1 LDVGRHHRHTPG
13 QQSTA
18 LTQEIVG
25 GHDPIIAR
33 PASPYLRR
41 NNETA
46 ETKASDAIKGETM
59 RRKIFTLLFALALI
73 APVVAQ
79 QEQQRPQLMIP
90 GIPEKPGPHDYIL
103 LWPVEQQ
110 RPQWMFSRIPEK
122 PGRLDYIREYT
133 RAMRALVA
141 GGEDPDVVRQW
152 FVRQKVD
159 KFGAMVMFLT
169 TWDDAKIEQNR
180 TILLDP
186 LLEEAKKIRRPAD
199 R

>member
-1 LDVGRHHRHTPG
+1 
-13 QQSTA
+13 
-18 LTQEIVG
+18 
-25 GHDPIIAR
+25 
-33 PASPYLRR
+33 
-41 NNETA
+41 
-46 ETKASDAIKGETM
+46 M

-90 GIPEKPGPHDYIL
+90 GIPEKPGPFDYIL
-103 LWPVEQQ
+103 LWPVVAPQEQQ
-110 RPQWMFSRIPEK
+110 RPQWMIPRIPEK

-141 GGEDPDVVRQW
+141 GGEDPDVVRQG
-152 FVRQKVD
+152 FARQQVD
-159 KFGAMVMFLT
+159 KFGAMIMFLT

-180 TILLDP
+180 KILLDP
-186 LLEEAKKIRRPAD
+186 LLEEAKKIIRAVDTKSLPGNWPSRS

>member
-1 LDVGRHHRHTPG
+1 
-13 QQSTA
+13 
-18 LTQEIVG
+18 
-25 GHDPIIAR
+25 
-33 PASPYLRR
+33 
-41 NNETA
+41 
-46 ETKASDAIKGETM
+46 M

-103 LWPVEQQ
+103 LWPFVPQQEQQ
-110 RPQWMFSRIPEK
+110 RPQWMIPRIPEK

-141 GGEDPDVVRQW
+141 GGEDPDVVRQG
-152 FVRQKVD
+152 FARQQVD
-159 KFGAMVMFLT
+159 KFGAMIMFLT

-180 TILLDP
+180 FLLDP
-186 LLEEAKKIRRPAD
+186 LLEEAKKIRGPAD
-199 R
+199 RR

>member
-1 LDVGRHHRHTPG
+1 LV
-13 QQSTA
+13 A
-18 LTQEIVG
+18 
-25 GHDPIIAR
+25 
-33 PASPYLRR
+33 
-41 NNETA
+41 A

-90 GIPEKPGPHDYIL
+90 QLPEKPRPQDYIL
-103 LWPVEQQ
+103 LWPVVPQQEQQ
-110 RPQWMFSRIPEK
+110 RPQWMIPRIPEK

-141 GGEDPDVVRQW
+141 RGEDPDVVRQG
-152 FVRQKVD
+152 FARQQVD
-159 KFGAMVMFLT
+159 KFGAMIMFLT

-180 TILLDP
+180 KILLDP
-186 LLEEAKKIRRPAD
+186 LLEEAKKIIRAVDTKSPRFF
-199 R
+199 

>member
-1 LDVGRHHRHTPG
+1 
-13 QQSTA
+13 
-18 LTQEIVG
+18 
-25 GHDPIIAR
+25 
-33 PASPYLRR
+33 
-41 NNETA
+41 
-46 ETKASDAIKGETM
+46 M
-59 RRKIFTLLFALALI
+59 RRKIFTLLFSLALI

-103 LWPVEQQ
+103 LWPQEQQ

-141 GGEDPDVVRQW
+141 AGGEDPDAVRQQI
-152 FVRQKVD
+152 VRQQVD
-159 KFGAMVMFLT
+159 KFGAHVMLLT
-169 TWDDAKIEQNR
+169 NWDDAKIEQNR
-180 TILLDP
+180 MILLDP
-186 LLEEAKKIRRPAD
+186 LLEEAKKIIRAVDTKSLQGNWPSRS

>member
-1 LDVGRHHRHTPG
+1 
-13 QQSTA
+13 
-18 LTQEIVG
+18 
-25 GHDPIIAR
+25 
-33 PASPYLRR
+33 
-41 NNETA
+41 
-46 ETKASDAIKGETM
+46 M

-79 QEQQRPQLMIP
+79 QEQQRPQWMIP
-90 GIPEKPGPHDYIL
+90 GIPEKPGPLDYIL
-103 LWPVEQQ
+103 LWPVVPQQEQQ
-110 RPQWMFSRIPEK
+110 RPQWMIPRIPEK

-141 GGEDPDVVRQW
+141 GGEDPDVVRQG
-152 FVRQKVD
+152 FARQQVD
-159 KFGAMVMFLT
+159 KFGAMIMFLT

-180 TILLDP
+180 KILLDP

>member
-1 LDVGRHHRHTPG
+1 
-13 QQSTA
+13 
-18 LTQEIVG
+18 
-25 GHDPIIAR
+25 
-33 PASPYLRR
+33 
-41 NNETA
+41 
-46 ETKASDAIKGETM
+46 M

-90 GIPEKPGPHDYIL
+90 GIPEKPGPFDYILLWPPEKPRPFDYIL
-103 LWPVEQQ
+103 LWPVLAPQEQQ
-110 RPQWMFSRIPEK
+110 RPQWMIPRIPEK

-141 GGEDPDVVRQW
+141 GGEDPDVVRQG
-152 FVRQKVD
+152 FARQQVD
-159 KFGAMVMFLT
+159 KFGAMIMFLT

-180 TILLDP
+180 KILLDP

>member
-1 LDVGRHHRHTPG
+1 LV
-13 QQSTA
+13 A
-18 LTQEIVG
+18 V
-25 GHDPIIAR
+25 
-33 PASPYLRR
+33 
-41 NNETA
+41 

-103 LWPVEQQ
+103 LWPQ
-110 RPQWMFSRIPEK
+110 PQWMFSRIPEK

-141 GGEDPDVVRQW
+141 GGEDPDVVRQG
-152 FVRQKVD
+152 FARQQVD
-159 KFGAMVMFLT
+159 KFGAMIMFLT

-180 TILLDP
+180 KILLDP
-186 LLEEAKKIRRPAD
+186 LLEEAKKIRRPSD

>member
-1 LDVGRHHRHTPG
+1 LV
-13 QQSTA
+13 A
-18 LTQEIVG
+18 
-25 GHDPIIAR
+25 
-33 PASPYLRR
+33 
-41 NNETA
+41 A

-90 GIPEKPGPHDYIL
+90 KIPEKPRPHDYIL
-103 LWPVEQQ
+103 LWPFVPQQEQQ
-110 RPQWMFSRIPEK
+110 RPQWMIPQIPEK

-141 GGEDPDVVRQW
+141 RGEDPDVMRQGIVRLQ
-152 FVRQKVD
+152 VD
-159 KFGAMVMFLT
+159 KFGAYVMFLT

-180 TILLDP
+180 FLLDP
-186 LLEEAKKIRRPAD
+186 LLEEAKKIRGPAD
-199 R
+199 RR